1 LGFRERAATFRFCS
15 AILAD
20 LDMRGIAISFLMVAR
35 IEATIS
41 FRGFL
46 RGIDKW

>member
-1 LGFRERAATFRFCS
+1 LDFRERAATFRFCS

-20 LDMRGIAISFLMVAR
+20 LDMRGIAISFLMVAF
-35 IEATIS
+35 IELTIP